1 MCVCVRV
8 PDLEITGSCELL
20 GIEPKSWKNSQCFQ
34 LLSYLISPAQEAAVC
49 RNGEVGA
56 SYAEETDSKVPEGD
70 VRCISGNEK
79 TAQLKEAFCV
89 SPSVDW
95 TNELR
100 QDLYRLR
107 SNWIC

>member
-8 PDLEITGSCELL
+8 PDLGITGSCELL

-56 SYAEETDSKVPEGD
+56 NYAEETDSKVPEGD
-70 VRCISGNEK
+70 VPCISGNEK
-79 TAQLKEAFCV
+79 STAERGLLCQPLCGSDE
-89 SPSVDW
+89 
-95 TNELR
+95 
-100 QDLYRLR
+100 
-107 SNWIC
+107 